1 VIREPNDNDDQ
12 VQEAMK
18 KQGVRKF
25 IGSSGGNAGVAMA
38 VAAKAGQWQCILF
51 SISAWGKQ
59 SSFSL
64 FQK

>member
-1 VIREPNDNDDQ
+1 
-12 VQEAMK
+12 VQEALK

-38 VAAKAGQWQCILF
+38 VAAKAGQWQYILY

-64 FQK
+64 FHK